1 MKFSFLQALFLY
13 KRWKCS
19 SVSRSPWPSAWFK
32 VFNEQSHAGCLR
44 SASGGSLSL
53 MKFARADKSF
63 LKLLSLTST
72 HLIFWCLKAC
82 FKLRNGHWSQTLGPL
97 IPAATKDFGRLIL
110 SRIGLQLVSHL
121 CESPVAVKQKSLRD
135 KSLIST
141 WETFVLHNF
150 PSLLYGHSVA
160 LRSSRFFVVT
170 LCIMWAPKP
179 SYPGDKGRG

>member
-1 MKFSFLQALFLY
+1 MKTWKTLSFSVTETTNSL
-13 KRWKCS
+13 CS
-19 SVSRSPWPSAWFK
+19 CERTECSCWMSA
-32 VFNEQSHAGCLR
+32 V
-44 SASGGSLSL
+44 SGGSLSL

-97 IPAATKDFGRLIL
+97 IPAATKDFGCLIL